1 MPYTSDIPL
10 EGSPLAAS
18 YKEAIN
24 GMRYDLSALNRYLP
38 LLEQLSSTY
47 PQGGGSGAGRT
58 AVMAEIIA
66 VFPEDTYN
74 IGAPAYAFTEY
85 NPYDDPILNPV
96 SGLCWNVMEFGLVC
110 DGQEGDV
117 IPPGLTFDC
126 LQDVFPGSGG
136 PTYTCERIRVGT
148 IVLVNDTQKNFGAG
162 KLWAFSC
169 PVPMCVECSEG

>member
-85 NPYDDPILNPV
+85 NPYDDPIPQSCFWFVLECYG
-96 SGLCWNVMEFGLVC
+96 SLGWFVMAKKVTLF
-110 DGQEGDV
+110 
-117 IPPGLTFDC
+117 
-126 LQDVFPGSGG
+126 
-136 PTYTCERIRVGT
+136 RRV
-148 IVLVNDTQKNFGAG
+148 
-162 KLWAFSC
+162 
-169 PVPMCVECSEG
+169 